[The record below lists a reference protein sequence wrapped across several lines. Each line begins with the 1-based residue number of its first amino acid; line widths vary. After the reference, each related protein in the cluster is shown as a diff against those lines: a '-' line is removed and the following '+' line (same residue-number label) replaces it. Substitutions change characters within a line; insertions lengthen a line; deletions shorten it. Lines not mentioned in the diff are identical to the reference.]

1 MPRVMLRYA
10 IEKLSPRDRERY
22 MEMARNAQTA

>member
-10 IEKLSPRDRERY
+10 IERFPEEKR
-22 MEMARNAQTA
+22 AQYLKGKICSQG